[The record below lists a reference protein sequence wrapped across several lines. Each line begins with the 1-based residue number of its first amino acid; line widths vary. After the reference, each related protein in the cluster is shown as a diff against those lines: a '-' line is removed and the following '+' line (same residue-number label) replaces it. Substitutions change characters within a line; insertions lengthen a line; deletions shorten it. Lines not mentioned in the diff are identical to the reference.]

1 MYMLYLFA
9 RISQFIGRQFYALC
23 FFRKKQAQKYD
34 RTHRVNTEIQAGDD
48 FPEYVPVDMILF
60 MKCMN
65 SLDLHMQH
73 EVFADFGS
81 GKGKAVLLAAQY
93 GFPKIIGLEYN
104 SELFNVLSQ
113 NIRAH

>member
-9 RISQFIGRQFYALC
+9 RISQFIVDNFMPFVFFERSRQ
-23 FFRKKQAQKYD
+23 QKYD

-93 GFPKIIGLEYN
+93 GFPQIIGLEYN

>member
-1 MYMLYLFA
+1 MLYLFA

-93 GFPKIIGLEYN
+93 GFPQIIGLEYN